1 MIDGLLMARII
12 GGLLAV
18 LLLAIA
24 VGKHLRVRELES
36 ELHAAT
42 VRAETAEAWA
52 QRWEE
57 LAEEA
62 GNEAEAAVRR
72 HGEVQALYCRL
83 VRESMAASW
92 PTVQHYAA
100 MRRRS

>member
-1 MIDGLLMARII
+1 MTTFLMYAATIIVLGSICFGQLLR
-12 GGLLAV
+12 
-18 LLLAIA
+18 
-24 VGKHLRVRELES
+24 LRRYED
-36 ELHAAT
+36 ELHALT